1 MPEEQ
6 QERLMRWNGSE
17 WVEVSL
23 VRKEVESGNSSGML
37 EIKFIN
43 DMFLPKCIFNIEI
56 LDFKEISFSEIP
68 IG

>member
-1 MPEEQ
+1 MSEK
-6 QERLMRWNGSE
+6 LMRWNGSE

-23 VRKEVESGNSSGML
+23 VRKEVESGNGSGLL
-37 EIKFIN
+37 EIEFIN

-56 LDFKEISFSEIP
+56 LDLKEISFSEIP

>member
-1 MPEEQ
+1 MEK
-6 QERLMRWNGSE
+6 LMRWNGSE

-23 VRKEVESGNSSGML
+23 VRKEVESVNSSGLL
-37 EIKFIN
+37 EIEFIN

-56 LDFKEISFSEIP
+56 LDLKEISFSEIP